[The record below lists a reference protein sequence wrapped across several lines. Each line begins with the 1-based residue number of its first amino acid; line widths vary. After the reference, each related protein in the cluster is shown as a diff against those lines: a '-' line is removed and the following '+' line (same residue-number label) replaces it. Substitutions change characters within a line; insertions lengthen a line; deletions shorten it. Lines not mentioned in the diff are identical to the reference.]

1 LALFGASEDEI
12 KEAGWAAKVTVGLSA
27 YFYGIGF
34 SKEQYGK
41 DLDKIVKH
49 IKQSA
54 QG

>member
-12 KEAGWAAKVTVGLSA
+12 KDAGWAAKVTAGLSA
-27 YFYGIGF
+27 YFYGIGY
-34 SKEQYGK
+34 SKEQYVK